1 MIPVHERRFAHSVCL
16 IMAKYVACCRR
27 CCCRCCSYY
36 HFARREEKKDDV
48 DEMEKVVK
56 LCVCVCVCVCANIHM
71 SSGNQKCACNMG
83 IYNPKA
89 THPESPNMISFS
101 MCFFADV
108 PGRGCD
114 ATDDVGRDRL
124 LFTADRS
131 VYEPPPSPLLLLLY
145 GLLE

>member
-1 MIPVHERRFAHSVCL
+1 MLSLLHVVVVVHIIISPDGKR
-16 IMAKYVACCRR
+16 
-27 CCCRCCSYY
+27 
-36 HFARREEKKDDV
+36 KKT
-48 DEMEKVVK
+48 MLMRWKKVVK
-56 LCVCVCVCVCANIHM
+56 LCVCVCVCVCVCKYTH
-71 SSGNQKCACNMG
+71 G

-89 THPESPNMISFS
+89 THPESPNMMSFS

-131 VYEPPPSPLLLLLY
+131 VYEPPPSPLPLLLY

>member
-1 MIPVHERRFAHSVCL
+1 MLHVVV
-16 IMAKYVACCRR
+16 VA
-27 CCCRCCSYY
+27 CCRCCSYY

-48 DEMEKVVK
+48 DEMEKSCQVV
-56 LCVCVCVCVCANIHM
+56 CVCVCVCVCKYTH
-71 SSGNQKCACNMG
+71 G

-89 THPESPNMISFS
+89 THPESPNMMSFS

-131 VYEPPPSPLLLLLY
+131 VYEPPPSPLPLLLY